1 MEDAHSAI
9 IGIPDQKETGGSK
22 IISLGHS
29 MSTQPPSES
38 HSFQFPSNSF
48 DVYTLNRDLRL
59 GLSVEPFEWLNSPLI

>member
-9 IGIPDQKETGGSK
+9 IGIPDQKETGGSTI

-48 DVYTLNRDLRL
+48 DTLNRAFFKIR
-59 GLSVEPFEWLNSPLI
+59 PQRCIF